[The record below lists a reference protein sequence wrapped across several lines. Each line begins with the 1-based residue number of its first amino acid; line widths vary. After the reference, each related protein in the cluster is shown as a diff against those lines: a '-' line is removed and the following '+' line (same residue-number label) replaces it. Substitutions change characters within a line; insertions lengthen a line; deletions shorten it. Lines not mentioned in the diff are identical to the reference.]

1 MIDLKKE
8 IDIISENK
16 CDKII
21 DDILNCSCDTEIK
34 YIIQELGQHLN

>member
-8 IDIISENK
+8 IDITSENK

-21 DDILNCSCDTEIK
+21 DEILNCSCDIEIK
-34 YIIQELGQHLN
+34 YIIQELRQYLN